1 MCCGEFAKGRHQT
14 AAVPGAARQDDL
26 AGVDAVQGDGGD
38 VGSQALVKFGR
49 DGNRLP
55 GGDEF

>member
-1 MCCGEFAKGRHQT
+1 M
-14 AAVPGAARQDDL
+14 
-26 AGVDAVQGDGGD
+26 AGFDAFQGDGGD
-38 VGSQALVKFGR
+38 VGSQALVKTGR

>member
-1 MCCGEFAKGRHQT
+1 MCCGEVAKGRHQT
-14 AAVPGAARQDDL
+14 AAVPGPAGQDDL
-26 AGVDAVQGDGGD
+26 AGVDAFQGDGGD
-38 VGSQALVKFGR
+38 VGSQALMKLGR